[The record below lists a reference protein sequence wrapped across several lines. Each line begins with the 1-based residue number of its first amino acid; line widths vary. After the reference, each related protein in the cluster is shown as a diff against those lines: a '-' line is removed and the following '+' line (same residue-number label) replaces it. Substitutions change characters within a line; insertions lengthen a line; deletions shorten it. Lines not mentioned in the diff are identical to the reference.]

1 MSFMDEL
8 ILKHHIFL
16 QVVGSIMLL
25 AFGIYTFRSNP
36 VKSLRPASGTRG
48 TYLHNFVTA
57 FFVTLS
63 NPLIIFLFI
72 GLFARFSF
80 VMPGSPIGFQ
90 LVGYL
95 AIITGAL
102 GWWFSITYFVNKV
115 RSRFNLRGIWVLNR
129 IIGVV
134 VMIAAVVG
142 KNIIEPYPA
151 TDEQKQELARWYEDL
166 INMMQ
171 QEGVMEK
178 GHLQINKNVIVW
190 LTDLHLRLLRS
201 PKFPYYTAAYY
212 KVLPFIVELRAKGGD
227 KDVPELETCFDAMY
241 GVLML
246 KLQKKEISEGTA
258 KAVKAISDL
267 LAMLAGYYIKD
278 KEGDLDL
285 D

>member
-1 MSFMDEL
+1 MYISQQFKKKNIAEYLLYMWQVEDL
-8 ILKHHIFL
+8 IRANGCDMGKI
-16 QVVGSIMLL
+16 
-25 AFGIYTFRSNP
+25 R
-36 VKSLRPASGTRG
+36 
-48 TYLHNFVTA
+48 
-57 FFVTLS
+57 
-63 NPLIIFLFI
+63 
-72 GLFARFSF
+72 
-80 VMPGSPIGFQ
+80 
-90 LVGYL
+90 
-95 AIITGAL
+95 
-102 GWWFSITYFVNKV
+102 
-115 RSRFNLRGIWVLNR
+115 
-129 IIGVV
+129 
-134 VMIAAVVG
+134 

-246 KLQKKEISEGTA
+246 KLQ
-258 KAVKAISDL
+258 
-267 LAMLAGYYIKD
+267 
-278 KEGDLDL
+278 
-285 D
+285 